1 MSCLSPPPLDRDKPP
16 NPILVLLVAVFV
28 LLLFWSAASGAARAH
43 PDPPDPTRHAAML
56 GYWGICGPGGK
67 CYSALLRF
75 RIGDRLEADCA
86 VSMWSVG
93 TILRGMF
100 PPQFE
105 IKIECLDVGAP
116 EPAWWRAIRKDEIL
130 L

>member
-1 MSCLSPPPLDRDKPP
+1 MSCLTPPPRDPKKDW
-16 NPILVLLVAVFV
+16 NPIAILVIVLFVA
-28 LLLFWSAASGAARAH
+28 LGFWNAAAGATHRGQAEA
-43 PDPPDPTRHAAML
+43 PAVL

-75 RIGDRLEADCA
+75 RIGNRLEADCA

-105 IKIECLDVGAP
+105 IKSECLDAGAP